1 MEESSAGNMPIIY
14 QGRTETQ
21 NIFNQL
27 REYVINHRNSINISK
42 LKEIEEKL
50 RNDIN
55 KFKQSIESSHF
66 SYTYSLYPLLGQVTS
81 SSPAPI
87 PIVLPSA
94 APVLN
99 PSFQSSRPSE
109 DCHFSYYQID
119 FI

>member
-99 PSFQSSRPSE
+99 PSFQS
-109 DCHFSYYQID
+109 
-119 FI
+119 